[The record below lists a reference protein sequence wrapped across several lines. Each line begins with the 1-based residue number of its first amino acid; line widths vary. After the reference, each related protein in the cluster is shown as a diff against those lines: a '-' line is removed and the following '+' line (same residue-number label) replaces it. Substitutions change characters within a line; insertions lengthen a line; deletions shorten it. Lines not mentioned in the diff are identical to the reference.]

1 MAVIHFQFESI
12 HPFYDGNGRTGRII
26 NILYLVLNGLLDL
39 PILYLSRYIIKHKS
53 DYYRL
58 LQEVR
63 ESENWEEWILFMID
77 SVEQV
82 AKNTIT
88 LIVSI
93 KELMQK
99 VKNQL
104 RDNYKFYS
112 QELLNH
118 LFKQPYTKIE
128 FLMTDLNISRVTASS
143 YLNQLANDGLLIK
156 QKLGKSNYYINTQ
169 LMNVLFALD

>member
-1 MAVIHFQFESI
+1 MI
-12 HPFYDGNGRTGRII
+12 RT
-26 NILYLVLNGLLDL
+26 
-39 PILYLSRYIIKHKS
+39 
-53 DYYRL
+53 
-58 LQEVR
+58 
-63 ESENWEEWILFMID
+63 
-77 SVEQV
+77 
-82 AKNTIT
+82 NT
-88 LIVSI
+88 
-93 KELMQK
+93 KEIRFKLGQK